1 VTIEWANRKPPKKE
15 NAAKAPDPAADA
27 DLTVR
32 SSAVTIYICV
42 GNVSGKSPRNSGS
55 RNTSNRGKA

>member
-15 NAAKAPDPAADA
+15 NAAKAPDHAADA

-32 SSAVTIYICV
+32 LSVVTIYICV
-42 GNVSGKSPRNSGS
+42 GNVSGRLPRNSVS
-55 RNTSNRGKA
+55 RNTSDRGEA